1 MAMPNLLSNG
11 SHISFI
17 YQTYQTCL
25 FFPRLF
31 HAKMLGEVFTPVTT
45 NTLFAI
51 STWTGSHWSSSQL
64 ATGRF
69 DPRLVGEYR
78 KPIIHIPHMSIWF
91 YMILYDS
98 ICTFIHGLFLHMN
111 ISLIDTCP
119 DQASRL
125 SAAPNFLFCPSAQA
139 AKLQDME
146 ASKNAMEQLCSKLR
160 DQLDQVGSWWQ
171 ETGEAM
177 WNPERAYF
185 VKLYRSYVIV
195 DNATDSSMC
204 FFVSSDFSHLRKSS
218 MAFYENRSP
227 LK

>member
-78 KPIIHIPHMSIWF
+78 KPIIHIPHMSI
-91 YMILYDS
+91 
-98 ICTFIHGLFLHMN
+98 
-111 ISLIDTCP
+111 
-119 DQASRL
+119 
-125 SAAPNFLFCPSAQA
+125 
-139 AKLQDME
+139 
-146 ASKNAMEQLCSKLR
+146 
-160 DQLDQVGSWWQ
+160 
-171 ETGEAM
+171 
-177 WNPERAYF
+177 
-185 VKLYRSYVIV
+185 
-195 DNATDSSMC
+195 
-204 FFVSSDFSHLRKSS
+204 
-218 MAFYENRSP
+218 
-227 LK
+227 